1 MVVFRQVAVCWVLL
15 VLAGCGSND
24 GAAPATS
31 GGSATA
37 PGGGGGAPAVEVQS
51 DGGEWE
57 TFSPPTG
64 DYSVELPGKGLK
76 LPSNEGETSYGVEL
90 DTGRGFVVMYSD
102 VGEIKPEEIEARL
115 TNVRNDM
122 VGQQQVL
129 HDGTLTRDGR
139 PVRDFAF
146 VDAEGDAIYYRITI
160 AGTRLYQVM
169 MVTAK
174 AAFDEAKADRER
186 FLSSFKLLEAR

>member
-1 MVVFRQVAVCWVLL
+1 MVVFRQVAVCLVLL

-24 GAAPATS
+24 PAAPPSS
-31 GGSATA
+31 GGS
-37 PGGGGGAPAVEVQS
+37 APAVEVQS
-51 DGGEWE
+51 GDGDWQS
-57 TFSPPTG
+57 FSLPTG
-64 DYSVELPGKGLK
+64 GYSVELPGKGLK

-90 DTGRGFVVMYSD
+90 ETGRGFVVMYSD

-122 VGQQQVL
+122 VGQQEVL
-129 HDGTLTRDGR
+129 HDATLTLDGR

-146 VDAEGDAIYYRITI
+146 VDAEGDALYYRITV

-169 MVTAK
+169 VVTEK
-174 AAFDEAKADRER
+174 SEFGETKADRER
-186 FLSSFKLLEAR
+186 FLSSFKLLETK